1 MKTLLALCLSTVFL
15 FANSGTALAG
25 DQDFTLVNS
34 TGVEIHS
41 VFVSPADANHWGPD
55 ILGKE
60 TLADGQS
67 AEIKFSPEEEAE
79 KWDLRIEDGKGNS
92 IQWED
97 LDLMEISK
105 VTLDYDDG
113 KPTAKIE

>member
-1 MKTLLALCLSTVFL
+1 MKTFLGLCLSTVFL
-15 FANSGTALAG
+15 FASQGSTLAG
-25 DQDFTLVNS
+25 DQDFTVVNS
-34 TGVEIHS
+34 TGVEIHALY
-41 VFVSPADANHWGPD
+41 VSPADKNHWGSD
-55 ILGKE
+55 ILGKD

-67 AEIKFSPEEEAE
+67 VEIKFNPEEEAE

-92 IQWED
+92 IEWTD

-113 KPTAKIE
+113 KATARVE